1 MWCMRTRSASRQVL
15 RLKGETMDAN
25 NLIKMANQIGAFFE
39 SMPNRA
45 QAMEDIAMH
54 IKRFWEPR
62 MRRAMLE
69 SIDQKQDTE
78 MSAIVREA
86 ITSHRALMV

>member
-1 MWCMRTRSASRQVL
+1 
-15 RLKGETMDAN
+15 MDAN

-45 QAMEDIAMH
+45 KAMEDIAMH

-62 MRRAMLE
+62 MRRAILE
-69 SIDQKQDTE
+69 SIDQKQDAA

-86 ITSHRALMV
+86 ITSHRALLV